1 LRHTHH
7 KTGLTAMTN
16 LVWPSGLPQRPS
28 VGGYQERF
36 AETALRT
43 PMEAGAAKLRQR
55 FTAAPRQIEVSF
67 RMTAA
72 QVALM
77 RVFYEETAGGGTLPF
92 DWIHPRG
99 GGTSSFRFV
108 EAPRVSATSATL
120 FSVTA
125 KLEELP

>member
-1 LRHTHH
+1 M
-7 KTGLTAMTN
+7 AN

-55 FTAAPRQIEVSF
+55 FTAAPRQIEISF
-67 RMTAA
+67 RMSAA

-77 RVFYEETAGGGTLPF
+77 RVFYEETLGGGTLPF
-92 DWIHPRG
+92 DWVPPRAG
-99 GGTSSFRFV
+99 GSSSFRFV
-108 EAPRVSATSATL
+108 EAPRVSATSANL